1 MTFQCENCLFL
12 KYILISKCDILGAF
26 FYVQTLTM
34 YPKLKKKILNVILN
48 WVECAKLSKYKTKT
62 MKNEM
67 GKLVQ
72 KGIIAAVTNRLLQEE
87 QICLLEKKEK
97 KYHIQL
103 KSMGSQDRSIFWDTL
118 MEVLF
123 KTYVQNYS

>member
-1 MTFQCENCLFL
+1 
-12 KYILISKCDILGAF
+12 
-26 FYVQTLTM
+26 M

-48 WVECAKLSKYKTKT
+48 WVKCAKLSTYKTKT

-87 QICLLEKKEK
+87 QK
-97 KYHIQL
+97 
-103 KSMGSQDRSIFWDTL
+103 R
-118 MEVLF
+118 
-123 KTYVQNYS
+123 N

>member
-1 MTFQCENCLFL
+1 MKTVCFL
-12 KYILISKCDILGAF
+12 NTVLLVHSYIKVRHFRSIFLRPNTDNVSKI
-26 FYVQTLTM
+26 
-34 YPKLKKKILNVILN
+34 KKILNVILN